1 MGKATQNSKSIMDLQ
16 KTNDESLIPS
26 ETEIPINTTN
36 VITRK
41 DSEKGVNPKLE
52 VKCPETDDNTLQES
66 QTAQNGEA
74 TQNSEEEEKKEN
86 IDNIVNDKLEDKK
99 ERQENNL
106 SETPGL
112 DISEDQNEKPVEN
125 GTFDDDTASKN
136 LELLWAEA
144 IKAQNE
150 GRYKDAIRNF
160 TAIYENKHS
169 TPEIKHKTKCRLVFA
184 LYQDNQA
191 DEAEKIGWESEIVPA
206 NVNKN
211 EGSVNDAS
219 KLKSGDA
226 NQSIPDTK
234 VHFGEEHSKPEFAE
248 EASTSIDVIKP
259 PTPTSPLDD
268 NESTIT
274 RISECSDD
282 SNLIKLD
289 LSQLVG
295 EPVTNSDA
303 NKELANVKNEK
314 IAEGE
319 VSSGISQI

>member
-1 MGKATQNSKSIMDLQ
+1 MG
-16 KTNDESLIPS
+16 
-26 ETEIPINTTN
+26 
-36 VITRK
+36 
-41 DSEKGVNPKLE
+41 
-52 VKCPETDDNTLQES
+52 
-66 QTAQNGEA
+66 
-74 TQNSEEEEKKEN
+74 KKEN
-86 IDNIVNDKLEDKK
+86 IDDIANDKLGDEK
-99 ERQENNL
+99 EKQENNL
-106 SETPGL
+106 SQTTGL
-112 DISEDQNEKPVEN
+112 DISKDQNEKTVEN
-125 GTFDDDTASKN
+125 GIFDDDTANKN

-150 GRYKDAIRNF
+150 GRYKDAIRSF

-169 TPEIKHKTKCRLVFA
+169 TPEIKNKTKCRLVFA

-226 NQSIPDTK
+226 NQSIPDPK
-234 VHFGEEHSKPEFAE
+234 IHSGEEQSKPEFAE
-248 EASTSIDVIKP
+248 EASTSVDVIKP
-259 PTPTSPLDD
+259 PTSPLDD

-274 RISECSDD
+274 RVSECSDD

-314 IAEGE
+314 IAG
-319 VSSGISQI
+319 